1 MTTYRN
7 EFDKGKLLAWI
18 ILFAGLFSLLMCA
31 SCGVSKRSIDSYS
44 HEVDSSFT
52 TIKKEDNL
60 KNTDSVHVVNID
72 NHIESEKLDS
82 GSIHLEF
89 DQSSDS
95 SAYTDIFI
103 KTDSVGNITINTGG
117 KKLKSLTDTRK
128 RTEKKQEQTKASD
141 STHFVN
147 SSTINKLDSSG
158 GKLTISDKS
167 RTVKRSSFQIPWYAY
182 VIFIAIG
189 ILVWFFWAQL
199 MAAKKIAGQVKIP
212 YSNPNDNK

>member
-1 MTTYRN
+1 MTYRN
-7 EFDKGKLLAWI
+7 EFDKGKLLA
-18 ILFAGLFSLLMCA
+18 ILLLVLGFFSLIMCA
-31 SCGVSKRSIDSYS
+31 SCGVSKRAVDTYS
-44 HEVDSSFT
+44 HEIDSSFT

-72 NHIESEKLDS
+72 NHIESEKVDS

-89 DQSSDS
+89 EQSSDS
-95 SAYTDIFI
+95 AAYTDISI

-141 STHFVN
+141 STRVQSKIE
-147 SSTINKLDSSG
+147 SSKLDSSG
-158 GKLTISDKS
+158 GKLTENIKT

-182 VIFIAIG
+182 VLFIAIG
-189 ILVWFFWAQL
+189 ILVWLFWSKL

-212 YSNPNDNK
+212 YSSPNDNK